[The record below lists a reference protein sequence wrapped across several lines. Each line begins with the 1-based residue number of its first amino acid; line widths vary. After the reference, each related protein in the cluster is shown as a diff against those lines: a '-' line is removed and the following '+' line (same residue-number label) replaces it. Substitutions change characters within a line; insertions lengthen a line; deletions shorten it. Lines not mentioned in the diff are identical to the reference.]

1 MSKGVPARVNSMG
14 EDLDEDEYYS
24 RGEGGYPDADACLEE
39 PDTSVMPPGLASSPE
54 RRMNLEPVSKVVP
67 IAVDMTCPS
76 SVVGPSL
83 PAADTTQTADKIK
96 GAPQGVEGVPFTPPI
111 DAAAIVTSP
120 PPTAVI
126 PTSTLLAIAAGT
138 TPDYPAASIHA
149 SILADIAASTT
160 PDLPAAPVPAPVF
173 VDIAADTIPDLPA
186 ASTLASALL
195 DIAAGTTSYLPAA
208 SIPADALAVSHPI
221 GSASPKV
228 SAVGCLSEKS
238 MSWQDWETSFMAFKA
253 FFDGGVKV
261 LRSIDELLPLCYRF
275 NGYAI
280 FLGAFVYPETIGAL
294 RRFMDKYG
302 CFAEVTGITSSFS
315 RSAAFRALG
324 LVLHGMDTMELLDIT
339 DHRLLCWRDAICEAM
354 TLGFPVDLLL
364 NLVRNLAHAVFGA
377 RAIDSMRSLPGS
389 DQDKGCS

>member
-1 MSKGVPARVNSMG
+1 
-14 EDLDEDEYYS
+14 
-24 RGEGGYPDADACLEE
+24 
-39 PDTSVMPPGLASSPE
+39 
-54 RRMNLEPVSKVVP
+54 
-67 IAVDMTCPS
+67 
-76 SVVGPSL
+76 
-83 PAADTTQTADKIK
+83 
-96 GAPQGVEGVPFTPPI
+96 
-111 DAAAIVTSP
+111 
-120 PPTAVI
+120 
-126 PTSTLLAIAAGT
+126 
-138 TPDYPAASIHA
+138 
-149 SILADIAASTT
+149 
-160 PDLPAAPVPAPVF
+160 
-173 VDIAADTIPDLPA
+173 
-186 ASTLASALL
+186 
-195 DIAAGTTSYLPAA
+195 
-208 SIPADALAVSHPI
+208 
-221 GSASPKV
+221 
-228 SAVGCLSEKS
+228 
-238 MSWQDWETSFMAFKA
+238 MAFKA

-364 NLVRNLAHAVFGA
+364 NLVRNLARAVFGA

-389 DQDKGCS
+389 DKIKAAADALNLKQRELEDHHREFQALLLARGVSVDSAECVAEAAARDQAIITAAVNFFDCKWSFPLRGKLGRSRDLSSHMLDNF